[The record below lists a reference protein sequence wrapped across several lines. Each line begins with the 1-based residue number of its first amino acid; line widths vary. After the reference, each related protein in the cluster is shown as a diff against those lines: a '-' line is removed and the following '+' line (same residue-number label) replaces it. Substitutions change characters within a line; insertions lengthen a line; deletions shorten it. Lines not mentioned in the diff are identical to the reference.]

1 MGKERT
7 GARSQKSDMKEKWS
21 EEERERL
28 RRQGEREEPVTLDE
42 RSSDC
47 GLQLGMAG
55 GRA

>member
-7 GARSQKSDMKEKWS
+7 AARSQKSDMKEKWS